1 MENIIKGIRRY
12 YPVSDSSLEMLF
24 SHMKKLELPKKHL
37 LIHGG
42 VSDRHVYFIEKG
54 FCRSYCLRDGEEI
67 TIWFSREGDITFA
80 MKDLYHNQ
88 PGYEYVELLED
99 CELYAI
105 RIDELNQIYETNI
118 EIANWGRYPSGMSAL
133 HGHTPHKPTIPTG
146 QRTLRTTSTRTAG
159 CNSPCPTGIYSFL
172 SWDDSTTFK
181 PPALRILSSF

>member
-118 EIANWGRYPSGMSAL
+118 EIANWGRIIHQECLLYMDIHHINRLYLPAKER
-133 HGHTPHKPTIPTG
+133 P
-146 QRTLRTTSTRTAG
+146 QAG
-159 CNSPCPTGIYSFL
+159 
-172 SWDDSTTFK
+172 
-181 PPALRILSSF
+181 